1 MNLLNLTFFILPKN
15 FCKTEN
21 MSGAFEVDKD
31 GNLVFHQNQN
41 SEPDEFQ
48 QFQKQFNSSMQWG
61 VALSVVSGLV
71 ATIAIVA
78 IVYAIIDCLKKTGS
92 AIPAYA
98 RIANGYSSID
108 KSSNANHSSDD
119 VAIDLTPELQQV
131 RSSQVEFPTVRGFL
145 SNMAREKPVAFSP
158 KQLAEY
164 TDNYSTILGSGGFGV
179 VFKGILPHGVQVAV
193 KVLTNTR
200 DKIVEDQFMAE
211 VGTLGRTYHMNLVKL
226 YGFCFDHEMRALVYE
241 YMENGSLDKFLF
253 SEHREIGLEKLHDIA
268 VQTAK
273 GLAYLHEECEQRII
287 HYDIKPGNVLL
298 DRNLTPKVADFGLA
312 KLCNRG
318 SSEMLLTKGR
328 GTPGY
333 AAPEMWKPFPVTQK
347 CDVYSFGMLLF
358 EIVGRRRN
366 FAEDVNESR
375 EWLPRWIWNMFDS
388 NKLEE
393 ALSFCGIEE
402 QDREKAERIIM
413 VALLCIQHS
422 PEARPLMSNVVQML
436 EGDKEIASPPSPFQ
450 HLQSPQGNLTQDS
463 GTDEDLSSSA
473 SGTKTSEQSERHSNT
488 AVQNKCEIELAAV

>member
-1 MNLLNLTFFILPKN
+1 MNVLNLTFSILPKN

-21 MSGAFEVDKD
+21 MSGAFDVDKD

-41 SEPDEFQ
+41 SESDEFQ

-119 VAIDLTPELQQV
+119 VAIDLTPELQRV

-145 SNMAREKPVAFSP
+145 SNMAREKP
-158 KQLAEY
+158 
-164 TDNYSTILGSGGFGV
+164 
-179 VFKGILPHGVQVAV
+179 
-193 KVLTNTR
+193 
-200 DKIVEDQFMAE
+200 
-211 VGTLGRTYHMNLVKL
+211 
-226 YGFCFDHEMRALVYE
+226 
-241 YMENGSLDKFLF
+241 
-253 SEHREIGLEKLHDIA
+253 
-268 VQTAK
+268 
-273 GLAYLHEECEQRII
+273 
-287 HYDIKPGNVLL
+287 
-298 DRNLTPKVADFGLA
+298 
-312 KLCNRG
+312 
-318 SSEMLLTKGR
+318 
-328 GTPGY
+328 
-333 AAPEMWKPFPVTQK
+333 
-347 CDVYSFGMLLF
+347 
-358 EIVGRRRN
+358 
-366 FAEDVNESR
+366 
-375 EWLPRWIWNMFDS
+375 
-388 NKLEE
+388 

-422 PEARPLMSNVVQML
+422 PETRPLMSNVVQML

>member
-1 MNLLNLTFFILPKN
+1 MNVLNLTFSILPKN

-21 MSGAFEVDKD
+21 MSGALGPAFKSGTFEVDKD

-61 VALSVVSGLV
+61 VALSVVCSQLYIFFSVSGLV

-179 VFKGILPHGVQVAV
+179 VFKGIPHME
-193 KVLTNTR
+193 

-211 VGTLGRTYHMNLVKL
+211 VGTMGRTYHMNLVKL

-298 DRNLTPKVADFGLA
+298 DKNLTPKVADFGLA

-347 CDVYSFGMLLF
+347 CDVYSFGMLHF

-366 FAEDVNESR
+366 SDEDVNESR
-375 EWLPRWIWNMFDS
+375 EWLPRWIWNMFDN

-413 VALLCIQHS
+413 VALLCIHHS
-422 PEARPLMSNVVQML
+422 PEARPLMSNV
-436 EGDKEIASPPSPFQ
+436 
-450 HLQSPQGNLTQDS
+450 HLQSPQGNLTQGS

-473 SGTKTSEQSERHSNT
+473 SGTKTYEQSERHSNT